1 MCAHGPAALYY
12 GLVPPEV
19 RVPNY
24 ALVALREDAGLS
36 QQDLADELNDLAA
49 RRHGKH
55 PRITRKTI
63 GRWERDE
70 VAWAQPFYR
79 RLLAEYFNVAAD
91 ELGFRRPRRSRSP
104 AIEAAPASLELVGVP
119 PASEPHVDRDQLQW
133 REIRTALGRHR
144 RDFAVLAESLYRD
157 YRVAGL
163 ERTGVIS
170 TSAWIPDT
178 PVPLEE
184 ITLDLD
190 LAVAEPAV
198 TGAEPESAAV
208 RPLASVDGRYRC
220 YHHAVRDLAR
230 PRLFENRLCFRLI
243 GLDWTRPGA
252 RMRFGQMSFFDA
264 IDTNEVLA
272 HEFAAH
278 HVTANGGDEAL
289 MLRASWRGL
298 TFRKLIRDPF
308 DLTRRPLMGAI
319 GTLTIRGGESPA
331 VVLHHRD
338 SSRVAGGGGMVH
350 LLPAGIFQPSSVF
363 PAAVAADFSIWR
375 NIQREYA
382 EELLGHDE
390 YDGSGRSIEYSEL
403 EPFITMD
410 QALAE
415 GRIRVF
421 CIGVVLDALTLA
433 GDILTVAVIDPYLYD
448 ELFTDAVQNNPEGS
462 VPARAV
468 PFEEHTLAWLRR
480 SGRLSPGAA
489 AALHLAWTHRKTLI
503 E

>member
-1 MCAHGPAALYY
+1 
-12 GLVPPEV
+12 VPPEV
-19 RVPNY
+19 CVPNH

-49 RRHGKH
+49 RRYDKH
-55 PRITRKTI
+55 PQITRKTI
-63 GRWERDE
+63 GRWERGE
-70 VAWAQPFYR
+70 VVWAQPFYR
-79 RLLAEYFNVAAD
+79 RLLAEYFGVAAD
-91 ELGFRRPRRSRSP
+91 ELGFRRPRRSRSL
-104 AIEAAPASLELVGVP
+104 ATEAAPASLELVGIP
-119 PASEPHVDRDQLQW
+119 LTSEPHVERDQQQW
-133 REIRTALGRHR
+133 RDIRAALGRHR
-144 RDFAVLAESLYRD
+144 RDLAVLAESLYRD

-163 ERTGVIS
+163 DSTGVIS

-178 PVPLEE
+178 PVPLEDT
-184 ITLDLD
+184 TLDLD
-190 LAVAEPAV
+190 LAGAEPEV
-198 TGAEPESAAV
+198 TGAEPESVTA
-208 RPLASVDGRYRC
+208 RPLASVEARYHC
-220 YHHAVRDLAR
+220 YHHAVRDLAA

-243 GLDWTRPGA
+243 SLDWTRSAA

-264 IDTNEVLA
+264 VDTNEALA
-272 HEFAAH
+272 HEFAARH
-278 HVTANGGDEAL
+278 LAAHARTREAS

-298 TFRKLIRDPF
+298 AFRKVIGDPF
-308 DLTRRPLMGAI
+308 DLNRRPLMGAI

-390 YDGSGRSIEYSEL
+390 YDGSGRPIKYSEL

-410 QALAE
+410 QALVE

-421 CIGVVLDALTLA
+421 CIGVILDALTLA
-433 GDILTVAVIDPYLYD
+433 GDILTVAVIDPHLYD
-448 ELFTDAVQNNPEGS
+448 ELFANAVQNNAEGS

-468 PFEEHTLAWLRR
+468 PFEEHTLACLRR

-489 AALHLAWTHRKTLI
+489 AALHLAWTHRRILYDGL
-503 E
+503 

>member
-1 MCAHGPAALYY
+1 MPNHAL
-12 GLVPPEV
+12 
-19 RVPNY
+19 
-24 ALVALREDAGLS
+24 AALREDAGLS

-49 RRHGKH
+49 RRHNKH
-55 PRITRKTI
+55 PRVTRKTI
-63 GRWERDE
+63 GRWERGE

-79 RLLAEYFNVAAD
+79 RLLAEYFEVATD

-104 AIEAAPASLELVGVP
+104 TAEAAPASLELVGVP
-119 PASEPHVDRDQLQW
+119 PASEPHVERDQQQW
-133 REIRTALGRHR
+133 RDMRAALGGRR
-144 RDFAVLAESLYRD
+144 RDLAVLAESLYRD

-163 ERTGVIS
+163 DSTGVIS
-170 TSAWIPDT
+170 TSTWIPDT
-178 PVPLEE
+178 PIPLEE
-184 ITLDLD
+184 TTLDLD

-198 TGAEPESAAV
+198 TGAEPGSATV
-208 RPLASVDGRYRC
+208 RPLVSVDARYRC
-220 YHHAVRDLAR
+220 YHHAVRDLAA

-243 GLDWTRPGA
+243 GLDWTQSAA

-264 IDTNEVLA
+264 MNTNEALA

-278 HVTANGGDEAL
+278 HLTTNGGDEAL
-289 MLRASWRGL
+289 MPRASWRGL
-298 TFRKLIRDPF
+298 AFRKLIGDPF
-308 DLTRRPLMGAI
+308 DLNRRALMGAI
-319 GTLTIRGGESPA
+319 GTLTIRGGGSPA

-390 YDGSGRSIEYSEL
+390 YDGSGRSIKYSEL

-410 QALAE
+410 HAVVE

-421 CIGVVLDALTLA
+421 YLGVILDALTLA
-433 GDILTVAVIDPYLYD
+433 GDILTVAVIEPHLYD
-448 ELFTDAVQNNPEGS
+448 ELFANAVRNNAEGS

-480 SGRLSPGAA
+480 SWRLSPGAA
-489 AALHLAWTHRKTLI
+489 AALHLAWAHRKILI

>member
-1 MCAHGPAALYY
+1 M
-12 GLVPPEV
+12 
-19 RVPNY
+19 PNH

-36 QQDLADELNDLAA
+36 QQDLAYELNDLAA

-55 PRITRKTI
+55 PQVTRKTI
-63 GRWERDE
+63 GRWERGE

-79 RLLAEYFNVAAD
+79 RLLAEYFEVAAD

-104 AIEAAPASLELVGVP
+104 AAEAAPASLELVGVP
-119 PASEPHVDRDQLQW
+119 PASEPHVERDQQHW
-133 REIRTALGRHR
+133 RDIRAALGGRR
-144 RDFAVLAESLYRD
+144 RDLAVLAESLYRD

-163 ERTGVIS
+163 DGTGVIS

-184 ITLDLD
+184 TTLGLDLV
-190 LAVAEPAV
+190 VAEPAV

-208 RPLASVDGRYRC
+208 RPLVSVDARYRC
-220 YHHAVRDLAR
+220 YHHAVRDLAA

-243 GLDWTRPGA
+243 GLDWTRSAA

-264 IDTNEVLA
+264 MDTNEALA

-278 HVTANGGDEAL
+278 HVTANGDEAVL
-289 MLRASWRGL
+289 PRVSWRGL
-298 TFRKLIRDPF
+298 AFRKLIADPF
-308 DLTRRPLMGAI
+308 DLSRRALMGAV
-319 GTLTIRGGESPA
+319 GTLTIRGGGSPA

-350 LLPAGIFQPSSVF
+350 LLPAGVFQPSSVF

-390 YDGSGRSIEYSEL
+390 YDGSGRSIKYSEL

-410 QALAE
+410 LAVAE

-421 CIGVVLDALTLA
+421 YIGVILDALTLA
-433 GDILTVAVIDPYLYD
+433 GDIL
-448 ELFTDAVQNNPEGS
+448 
-462 VPARAV
+462 
-468 PFEEHTLAWLRR
+468 
-480 SGRLSPGAA
+480 
-489 AALHLAWTHRKTLI
+489 
-503 E
+503 